1 MFWDKYISLEKRRDN
16 IVQTK
21 FLMGNA
27 YETMEELKKAYNIYY
42 SILGEYPN
50 NDVIKNRLNSLY
62 KRRIARKR

>member
-1 MFWDKYISLEKRRDN
+1 
-16 IVQTK
+16 
-21 FLMGNA
+21 MGNA